1 MNMQWILLPIFTLT
15 LVGCGNTPKPMTG
28 AINLSDSVQTETD
41 ERETEEEDD
50 EKLNHSIKS
59 ALSDKDNL
67 SPKAKQ
73 IRIIIANG
81 TVTLRGLVKDNQEKS
96 QIEDVVHDVDGVEKV
111 DNQLDV
117 QDIEIGS

>member
-1 MNMQWILLPIFTLT
+1 MKTQWILLPLLT
-15 LVGCGNTPKPMTG
+15 MGLVACGGHTPKAMSLGNTTQT
-28 AINLSDSVQTETD
+28 SDTNTND
-41 ERETEEEDD
+41 EM
-50 EKLNHSIKS
+50 LNQNIKS
-59 ALSDKDNL
+59 ALNNKEDL
-67 SPKAKQ
+67 SPNAKQ

-96 QIEDVVHDVDGVEKV
+96 QIEDVVYHVDGVKKV